1 MDDSVIYEKRFPKLI
16 DEFDTPKDGGKGLP
30 KAPSYAN
37 PMAYVNDLIGKS
49 VSIVMPERIGK
60 TELFIQM
67 AKEIGHS
74 YYMDTV
80 IQKEF
85 NQIVVTYTLI
95 DGGDFSCLKELI
107 DMSDEI
113 YCTISN
119 SLIQLHIIFYT
130 HSTYLNGRKIF
141 PEIK

>member
-1 MDDSVIYEKRFPKLI
+1 MDDSVIYEEQFLKLM
-16 DEFDTPKDGGKGLP
+16 DDKPEDRYESLP
-30 KAPSYAN
+30 RAPGHGN
-37 PMAYVNDLIGKS
+37 LMEYVHDLIGKS

-85 NQIVVTYTLI
+85 NQIIATYTLV
-95 DGGDFSCLKELI
+95 DGGDFSCLKDLI
-107 DMSDEI
+107 DMSDEV
-113 YCTISN
+113 YCTRSKSVI
-119 SLIQLHIIFYT
+119 LIHIIYYT
-130 HSTYLNGRKIF
+130 HSTYLNGRKVF
-141 PEIK
+141 PLDR

>member
-1 MDDSVIYEKRFPKLI
+1 MDDSIIYEERFPKLMN
-16 DEFDTPKDGGKGLP
+16 EFEDLKDTNAQFPQLP
-30 KAPSYAN
+30 SHDN
-37 PMAYVNDLIGKS
+37 PMKYVEDIIGKS
-49 VSIVMPERIGK
+49 VSVLMPERIGK
-60 TELFIQM
+60 TELFIQI